1 MPPANN
7 TRLTPSSFILMGIP
21 GLEAFHI
28 WFAAP
33 LLAMYIVTLLGNCIV
48 LLAVKTVPNLQKPMY
63 LLISLLSCCDLV
75 LSSSILPKILSCF
88 FFNAGEISSNACF
101 FQMFLIHA
109 FSGMESG
116 VLTAM
121 SFDRYVAVCK
131 PLRYASIVRN
141 ALIPKLAAAALARCV
156 LIVLPESLLAMR
168 LPFCD
173 RCIPHTFC
181 EHIAVVKL
189 SCVDI
194 TLNSVYGLATSI
206 IIGAMD
212 LSSIAVSYF
221 LILRAVLHLP
231 LKDQL
236 KAFSTCVAHV
246 FVMSLFYVPVLFSL
260 FIHRF
265 RSNIPP
271 YVHILVVNAYLLLP
285 PVANPIIY
293 ALKMAEIRQGVQHM
307 VQKLKTRLLERA
319 VNWPGGNALT

>member
-1 MPPANN
+1 MTPAND

-33 LLAMYIVTLLGNCIV
+33 LLAMYIVTLLGNSIV
-48 LLAVKTVPNLQKPMY
+48 LLAVKTVLNLQKPMY
-63 LLISLLSCCDLV
+63 LFISLLSCCDLV
-75 LSSSILPKILSCF
+75 LSSSILPKILSNF
-88 FFNAGEISSNACF
+88 FFNTGEINFSSCF
-101 FQMFLIHA
+101 FQMFLIHT
-109 FSGMESG
+109 FTGVESG

-121 SFDRYVAVCK
+121 AFDRYVAVCK
-131 PLRYASIVRN
+131 PLRYPSIVTN
-141 ALIPKLAAAALARCV
+141 SLITKIAAAALARAVVTV
-156 LIVLPESLLAMR
+156 LTQSLLALR
-168 LPFCD
+168 LPFCG

-189 SCVDI
+189 SCADI
-194 TLNSVYGLATSI
+194 TLNSMYGLATTLTF
-206 IIGAMD
+206 GAMD

-231 LKDQL
+231 RKDQL

-246 FVMSLFYVPVLFSL
+246 FVMSLFFIPILISL
-260 FIHRF
+260 IIHRF

-293 ALKMAEIRQGVQHM
+293 ALKMSEIRQGVQQM
-307 VQKLKTRLLERA
+307 VTKVQTRLLER
-319 VNWPGGNALT
+319 VGNCSKKTPLA